1 MDSGTSYTM
10 YSRQKWFT
18 YFNPLSSPISVVL
31 GDNHSILATGVGRV
45 IVRMCANGEWKHQML
60 QNVLYVPGLHGNLLS
75 IDCAT
80 EVTFKLLLCH
90 VYNYNGELICKE
102 QKRGTAYIIDIEV
115 PRPETAHIT
124 NVKVFPS
131 EGDEMPMQVLAT
143 HPNVSKASLEMWHR
157 RLRHLSHNMVDQM
170 LCKGMVTRMEFT
182 DKPLSTGPCKPCLK
196 GKQTCTDIS
205 KVANERSE
213 IVLGCIFSDLCEQ
226 PTHSHHGYNYFAT
239 FIDDKLRNV

>member
-31 GDNHSILATGVGRV
+31 GDNHSILATGVSHI

-75 IDCAT
+75 IDCAA

-90 VYNYNGELICKE
+90 VYNHNGELICKE

-143 HPNVSKASLEMWHR
+143 HPNVLKASLEM
-157 RLRHLSHNMVDQM
+157 
-170 LCKGMVTRMEFT
+170 
-182 DKPLSTGPCKPCLK
+182 
-196 GKQTCTDIS
+196 
-205 KVANERSE
+205 
-213 IVLGCIFSDLCEQ
+213 
-226 PTHSHHGYNYFAT
+226 
-239 FIDDKLRNV
+239 